1 MQKGFKFF
9 LTILFVVALVFSV
22 EGCSDL
28 YKDSETANVSFS
40 LNLPKE
46 FFASRNAEG
55 EENAIEETKS
65 NYIKITLRFAN
76 GEEIDTET
84 VSIEEDKN
92 LENRKIKISFDSI
105 PVGSTVYATAEA
117 DINGAQYEGKTEP
130 EFIKRGVNTLKLVL
144 YEIPNAPSDEDDDSE
159 PEDPADPVEPEP
171 EEPTEPNYY
180 KVTFNSNGGYFEDGN
195 DTKEFSVEE
204 NQTIQEIQ
212 PNEREGYSFDFWYVE
227 NSNEPFDFKTQIAT
241 NLNLYAKWCLDSQYL
256 LFSEYVEAT
265 TTDSYFNVVMQ
276 DDVKEIGQ
284 SEAKNYSD
292 FTIGGPD
299 FFYYLA
305 KKEDGNPILT
315 KSNDSALN
323 KNALIDIGAN
333 KAEINQ
339 IYYDSDSNK
348 LHGLS
353 YKTVAGTY
361 YCEFAED
368 LEIKSKI
375 PTKKSYQYSH
385 STYYKICD
393 FAVDCNNLY
402 ITYFTAEVNDQNNV
416 TAKTDIYN
424 LSNYGDSNDV
434 LEDPST
440 VDLFSFT
447 DTDFISYC
455 NQGNNPHDYEKF
467 EYSINDMIVVD
478 GKLYILWNRLSE
490 NTYDVYDSDNP
501 SSYYS
506 YGGVLCYDPEKGQ
519 PIELFDNLDSL
530 DNKGISLSDYSGNT
544 SEAIVKVYQP
554 ESKKNTTALFGP
566 TKFIAIKPKKL
577 VFADEG
583 IFVYNDENNNAKYKN
598 VNRVVEIDLGENWIS
613 QLPTDATFS
622 SDKNDDISV
631 YSGYS
636 PITLELD
643 SVSSEQ

>member
-9 LTILFVVALVFSV
+9 LTILFVVVLVFSV

-28 YKDSETANVSFS
+28 YKLSETANVSFS

-46 FFASRNAEG
+46 FFASKNVQG
-55 EENAIEETKS
+55 DLNAINETEPD
-65 NYIKITLRFAN
+65 YLYITLCLKD
-76 GEEIDTET
+76 GKEIATKKEP
-84 VSIEEDKN
+84 IEQGQK
-92 LENRKIKISFDSI
+92 KISFDSI
-105 PVGSTVYATAEA
+105 PVGSTVYATAKA
-117 DINGAQYEGKTEP
+117 KINDVQYKGETDP
-130 EFIKRGVNTLKLVL
+130 VFIKRGINPLKLVL
-144 YEIPNAPSDEDDDSE
+144 YEIPNAPSDEE
-159 PEDPADPVEPEP
+159 EGEKTPTENPEQKPEP
-171 EEPTEPNYY
+171 TTYT
-180 KVTFNSNGGYFEDGN
+180 VIFNANGGTFEDGN

-227 NSNEPFDFKTQIAT
+227 NSNESFDFKTQIYSDLK
-241 NLNLYAKWCLDSQYL
+241 LNAKWNLDSQYL
-256 LFSEYVEAT
+256 LFSKGYVAEIKQDMCSFVMTDNLLNSEVAST
-265 TTDSYFNVVMQ
+265 TEVNGIV
-276 DDVKEIGQ
+276 
-284 SEAKNYSD
+284 D
-292 FTIGGPD
+292 FAIGGHD

-305 KKEDGNPILT
+305 KKEDGSPILT
-315 KSNDSALN
+315 KSNDPTLN
-323 KNALIDIGAN
+323 ENALISIGAN

-368 LEIKSKI
+368 LKIKSKI
-375 PTKKSYQYSH
+375 PTEKSYKYSN

-434 LEDPST
+434 LEEPST
-440 VDLFSFT
+440 VVLFSFA

-467 EYSINDMIVVD
+467 EYSINDMIVVE

-490 NTYDVYDSDNP
+490 NTYDVYDSNNP

-506 YGGVLCYDPEKGQ
+506 YGGVLCYDPNENSRT
-519 PIELFDNLDSL
+519 ELIKSPEVMEFELT
-530 DNKGISLSDYSGNT
+530 DYSGATAKIN
-544 SEAIVKVYQP
+544 VYQP
-554 ESKKNTTALFGP
+554 KSKTDTNYLFGP
-566 TKFIAIKPKKL
+566 TKFIAIKPKEL

-583 IFVYNDENNNAKYKN
+583 IFVYNDTNDSNPKYKN
-598 VNRVVEIDLGENWIS
+598 INRVVEIDLENNRAVKEVSVSFTKDMENEIV
-613 QLPTDATFS
+613 
-622 SDKNDDISV
+622 V
-631 YSGYS
+631 YSSYS
-636 PITLELD
+636 SIVND
-643 SVSSEQ
+643 ANVSDQ